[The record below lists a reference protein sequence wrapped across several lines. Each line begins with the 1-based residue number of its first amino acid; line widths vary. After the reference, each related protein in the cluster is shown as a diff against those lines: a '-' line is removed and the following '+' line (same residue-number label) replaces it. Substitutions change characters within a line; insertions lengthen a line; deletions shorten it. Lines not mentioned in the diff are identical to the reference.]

1 MARDVVDLTPI
12 ESRDELVAWFA
23 QGAKPRAQWRI
34 GTEHEK
40 FAFTTDT
47 HEPVPYEGRRSSRSL
62 LVGMQHLLGRE
73 PILDGGN
80 IIGLA
85 DGTGGSAISVQPGGR
100 FQLSRAPLATVNPAN
115 S

>member
-23 QGAKPRAQWRI
+23 EGAKPKSQWRA

-47 HEPVPYEGRRSSRSL
+47 HEPVPYEGRRSIR
-62 LVGMQHLLGRE
+62 
-73 PILDGGN
+73 
-80 IIGLA
+80 
-85 DGTGGSAISVQPGGR
+85 
-100 FQLSRAPLATVNPAN
+100 
-115 S
+115 